1 MTQPGIPLVILRLPL
16 RVTGSESESDLS
28 HSAGYVDFH
37 AREEEDDQTDAQA
50 SSRLKM
56 QA

>member
-1 MTQPGIPLVILRLPL
+1 MTQRGTPLVILRLRL

-50 SSRLKM
+50 SSRLST
-56 QA
+56 A